1 MQLLPRYLFKNK
13 IDLIADVAGFITE
26 YRPVYRRQVNVYRG
40 IDNTLDFRL
49 LNADQKP
56 LNLANYTPTI
66 QVFDENKNLIIEHEC
81 TVLDDG
87 STTTRGLFK
96 VVITE
101 NDLLNV
107 NSQFV
112 NYVVYL
118 LDNNSNKIIT
128 YTDTHFGMEGVMKIS
143 SEAFPGAKS
152 SKTVA
157 TFNKVNNNTEVWI
170 SETLEADPAINN
182 NEGLHTV
189 AVYTNNYSGNITVQ
203 ATLANQ
209 ITEGTDWADITSIT
223 FNGSETKPVP
233 ANFNGVFSHL
243 RFKTDTDPANT
254 ITKILV
260 RN

>member
-1 MQLLPRYLFKNK
+1 MQLMPRYLFKNK

-56 LNLANYTPTI
+56 LNLANYTPII
-66 QVFDENKNLIIEHEC
+66 QIFDENKNLIIEHEC

-96 VVITE
+96 AVITE
-101 NDLLNV
+101 NDLLNTS
-107 NSQFV
+107 SQFV
-112 NYVVYL
+112 NYVIYL
-118 LDNNSNKIIT
+118 LDNNSNKLIT
-128 YTDTHFGMEGVMKIS
+128 YTDTHFGMEGIMKIS

-152 SKTVA
+152 SKTVT
-157 TFNKVNNNTEVWI
+157 TFNKVNNTDVWV

-189 AVYTNNYSGNITVQ
+189 AVYTNNYNGNITVQ
-203 ATLANQ
+203 ATLSNQ
-209 ITEGTDWADITSIT
+209 ITEGTDWADIADLS

-233 ANFNGVFSHL
+233 VNFNGVFSHL
-243 RFKTDTDPANT
+243 RFKTNANPSNSV
-254 ITKILV
+254 TKILV

>member
-66 QVFDENKNLIIEHEC
+66 QIFDENKNLIIEHEC

>member
-96 VVITE
+96 AVITE
-101 NDLLNV
+101 NDLLNIS
-107 NSQFV
+107 SQFV

-157 TFNKVNNNTEVWI
+157 TFNKVNNDTNIWV

-189 AVYTNNYSGNITVQ
+189 AVYANNYSGNVTVQ

-233 ANFNGVFSHL
+233 TNFNGVFSHL

>member
-1 MQLLPRYLFKNK
+1 MPRYLFKNK

-26 YRPVYRRQVNVYRG
+26 YRPVYRRQLNVYRG

-56 LNLANYTPTI
+56 INLSNYTPI
-66 QVFDENKNLIIEHEC
+66 LQVFDENKNLIIEHEC

-96 VVITE
+96 ATITE

-112 NYVVYL
+112 SYVIYL
-118 LDNNSNKIIT
+118 IDNNDNRIIT

-143 SEAFPGAKS
+143 SEAFPGAKA
-152 SKTVA
+152 SKQIVQ
-157 TFNKVNNNTEVWI
+157 FNKPNNTSSFWV
-170 SETLEADPAINN
+170 SETLEADPALNN

-189 AVYTNNYSGNITVQ
+189 AVYTSNYSGTVTVQ
-203 ATLANQ
+203 ATLSNQ
-209 ITEGTDWADITSIT
+209 VTDGTDWADVASIVLT
-223 FNGSETKPVP
+223 GNETAPVP

-243 RFKTDTDPANT
+243 RFKVNSNPANK

>member
-1 MQLLPRYLFKNK
+1 MQLMPRYLFKNK

-26 YRPVYRRQVNVYRG
+26 YRPVYRRQLNVYRG

-56 LNLANYTPTI
+56 INLANYTPI
-66 QVFDENKNLIIEHEC
+66 LQVFDENKNLIIEHEC

-87 STTTRGLFK
+87 STVTKGLFK
-96 VVITE
+96 VVIAE

-107 NSQFV
+107 SSQFV

-118 LDNNSNKIIT
+118 KDNNDNRIIT
-128 YTDTHFGMEGVMKIS
+128 YTDTHFGMEGIMKVS
-143 SEAFPGAKS
+143 SDAFPGAKS
-152 SKTVA
+152 SKQVSQ
-157 TFNKVNNNTEVWI
+157 FHKPNNTSTFWI

-189 AVYTNNYSGNITVQ
+189 AVYTSNYSGIVTVQ
-203 ATLANQ
+203 ATLSNQ
-209 ITEGTDWADITSIT
+209 INNGTDWADVTDIVFIG
-223 FNGSETKPVP
+223 NETAPVP

-243 RFKTDTDPANT
+243 RFKTNSNPTNK
-254 ITKILV
+254 ISKILV